1 MRTYDAE
8 WNEVDNPDPALGRL
22 EPAKR
27 LVAHHDA
34 VPERERIEEIDY
46 DNPIKVYPNGG
57 KDLQTVVVQEYSPP
71 VPAWDEYEDCM
82 VYTPYTS
89 DELAAMEAERLAQE
103 QARKEAEER
112 AAEEARKAAEREEF
126 MAGRAARLGSVEE
139 TTSEIVLVLA
149 DVIGA

>member
-27 LVAHHDA
+27 LVAHPDA

-103 QARKEAEER
+103 QARK
-112 AAEEARKAAEREEF
+112 AAEREEF
-126 MAGRAARLGSVEE
+126 MAGAPARLGSVEE

>member
-89 DELAAMEAERLAQE
+89 DELAAMEAADEASATE
-103 QARKEAEER
+103 APEAENN
-112 AAEEARKAAEREEF
+112 AEE
-126 MAGRAARLGSVEE
+126 
-139 TTSEIVLVLA
+139 
-149 DVIGA
+149 